1 MSKLI
6 FTILAILV
14 TSTLF
19 GQKDSVGK
27 IKRNE
32 DLLNFIHSEGYSNFE
47 LIKTSPFGGYVM
59 SRYRGISDGK
69 NSLSED
75 YFNFKKCK
83 KISDSLG
90 IMSAIQVEDFD
101 KNGIEDMLVIGETN
115 SKFKVFAI
123 LNFEEN
129 KKELFDISRVGN
141 ERECSY
147 PLIIENVGIKYIY
160 KPISYL
166 NKGLMEKRL
175 VYKFGNFI
183 EENNEL
189 KEYEIQK
196 IKYWIGDV
204 NSYSQKLVDLSST
217 NLKPEASRIKDL
229 LCYIDF
235 PELESS
241 FDYGVIESH
250 GNVDPIYLKLFFDND
265 KTKVIRYRGNGM
277 HDGIDRLIKLIEEF

>member
-6 FTILAILV
+6 FTILATLV
-14 TSTLF
+14 TSSLF

-27 IKRNE
+27 LTRNE

-47 LIKTSPFGGYVM
+47 LIRTSPSGGYVM

-115 SKFKVFAI
+115 SEFKVFAI

-147 PLIIENVGIKYIY
+147 PLLIENVGIKYLY
-160 KPISYL
+160 RPISFL
-166 NKGLMEKRL
+166 NKGLIEKKL
-175 VYKFGNFI
+175 IYKFGAFM

-189 KEYEIQK
+189 KEYKIQK
-196 IKYWIGDV
+196 IKYWIGTV
-204 NSYSQKLVDLSST
+204 NSYSKKLVDLSST

-241 FDYGVIESH
+241 YDDGIIQLDA
-250 GNVDPIYLKLFFDND
+250 NTDPIYLKLFFDNN
-265 KTKVIRYRGNGM
+265 KTKVIQYRGNGM
-277 HDGIDRLIKLIEEF
+277 HDGIDRLIELIEEF